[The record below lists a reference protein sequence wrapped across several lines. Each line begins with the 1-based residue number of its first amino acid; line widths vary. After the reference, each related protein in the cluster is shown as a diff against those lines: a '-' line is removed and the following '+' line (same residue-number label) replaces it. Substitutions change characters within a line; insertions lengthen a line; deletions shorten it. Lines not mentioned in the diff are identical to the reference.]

1 MIVLE
6 ENIEVSDAI
15 RHKAAELAQRV
26 YPDECNVWARGNWEA
41 QNIRV
46 AFECGAVEQR
56 NIDIEKACEVYECE
70 LKEVLN
76 LFKIY
81 GEMKGI
87 KDLDEMIS
95 LDGCIRDF
103 RKSME
108 E

>member
-26 YPDECNVWARGNWEA
+26 YPDECNVWDRGNWEA

-56 NIDIEKACEVYECE
+56 NVDIEKACKWINAMMVHYGIYDAMDREDN
-70 LKEVLN
+70 LKN
-76 LFKIY
+76 
-81 GEMKGI
+81 
-87 KDLDEMIS
+87 
-95 LDGCIRDF
+95 F
-103 RKSME
+103 RKAMME